1 MILNNYIYQATSIWP
16 SPHSWNDQGCVSQ
29 KHCEL
34 PACIFCIMSP
44 LVNTPDS
51 DNLLVRSELCALTV
65 YWLTWSLHS
74 VYFSLLPEQGKS
86 VDVYFTS
93 DHSFMDF
100 CCATD
105 TWTSVTSYT
114 SVNIYNLNSR
124 LTHFVFE
131 WNIYVHFE
139 LESWRNILW
148 CSLHR
153 ALTFE

>member
-51 DNLLVRSELCALTV
+51 DNLLVRSELCTWTV

-74 VYFSLLPEQGKS
+74 VPFSLLPEQGKS

-93 DHSFMDF
+93 DHSLMDF
-100 CCATD
+100 CCATSSHMD
-105 TWTSVTSYT
+105 ECDIIHLCKYIQFKFTSHTLRLWMEHIRSLRTGIMAEYPVMFTS
-114 SVNIYNLNSR
+114 
-124 LTHFVFE
+124 
-131 WNIYVHFE
+131 
-139 LESWRNILW
+139 
-148 CSLHR
+148 
-153 ALTFE
+153 